1 MMAARSKPG
10 AADLSQVQISPEA
23 YTCLHRFLGALRQ
36 RILERAADQ
45 AQMRERES
53 GPGHITI
60 EDVVHS
66 GQAVL
71 PLVFAELEQSLKH
84 ESTNV
89 RNAS

>member
-1 MMAARSKPG
+1 MATRSKPG
-10 AADLSQVQISPEA
+10 AIDLSQVRINPDA
-23 YTCLHRFLGALRQ
+23 YTCLNNFLGALRQ
-36 RILERAADQ
+36 RILERAASQ

-53 GPGHITI
+53 GPGNITI

-71 PLVFAELEQSLKH
+71 PLALADLERSLKH

-89 RNAS
+89 RHAS